1 MPTQDME
8 LLEMLGQC
16 VKWWESA
23 ATTCERVA
31 TGEEIVE
38 DDEWLLLC
46 AVYHERSQLHARMI
60 KKLSTVRRTS
70 ASGG

>member
-1 MPTQDME
+1 MPTLDTE

-31 TGEEIVE
+31 TGEEIIE
-38 DDEWLLLC
+38 NNEWLLMC
-46 AVYHERSQLHARMI
+46 AIYRERAKLQERMF
-60 KKLSTVRRTS
+60 KKLSAARRAS
-70 ASGG
+70 AGGQ